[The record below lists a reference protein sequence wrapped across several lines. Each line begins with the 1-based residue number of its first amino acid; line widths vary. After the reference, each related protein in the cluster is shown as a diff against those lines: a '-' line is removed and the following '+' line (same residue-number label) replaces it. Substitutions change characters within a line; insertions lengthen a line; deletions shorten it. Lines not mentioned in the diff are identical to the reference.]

1 MTTLFNFGIKGALE
15 SYGTWGIYLRHCGR
29 VRFDLYPGY
38 TFSRHY
44 IARVKRALAIRPKG
58 D

>member
-1 MTTLFNFGIKGALE
+1 MTALFNFGIKGALE

-44 IARVKRALAIRPKG
+44 IARVKAGTGGRS
-58 D
+58 